1 MLLAHLSDFHVFSS
15 TKETAFVRDD
25 AAAIARR
32 VVADAASLDPAL
44 DGVILTGD
52 LTDGGSL
59 DDYRL
64 LREILAPLTCPLVVI
79 PGNHDRRA
87 ALKSRFRRP
96 RRFHRCGLCALR
108 ATDRRRSR
116 LGAGHIDRG
125 ACRRRT
131 VSRARLA
138 WVAAQLAESHHGPTL
153 VAMHHPPFSTGIQAL
168 DAATLVEGAEEF
180 RRLII
185 EAPGDIR
192 ILAGHIHRP
201 VQARWAGRFAATA
214 GSPHSRLASISAARL
229 RSLRW
234 SRNHMPISSTT
245 SADAATL
252 QSTHATWTLDAS
264 DRAETHQSRARRRRE
279 PRKDGRRA
287 CDPAF
292 RDGGKFARHDE
303 RPPRSCYGSRPGG
316 RKAYRRR
323 PSTPVSE

>member
-87 ALKSRFRRP
+87 ALKAAFADLVVFTDADFAHYELRIGAVRVLALDTLIEGRVEG
-96 RRFHRCGLCALR
+96 GLCP
-108 ATDRRRSR
+108 
-116 LGAGHIDRG
+116 
-125 ACRRRT
+125 
-131 VSRARLA
+131 ARLA

-214 GSPHSRLASISAARL
+214 GSPAFQIG
-229 RSLRW
+229 
-234 SRNHMPISSTT
+234 
-245 SADAATL
+245 
-252 QSTHATWTLDAS
+252 LDLSGQA
-264 DRAETHQSRARRRRE
+264 QE
-279 PRKDGRRA
+279 PPMVEEPYA
-287 CDPAF
+287 YF
-292 RDGGKFARHDE
+292 LHYFGGCGDVAIHTRYLDLG
-303 RPPRSCYGSRPGG
+303 CQ
-316 RKAYRRR
+316 
-323 PSTPVSE
+323 